1 MSVARLPAGRPVA
14 GFRRK
19 RLISVALTGII
30 STSAL
35 VALPGLAPTA
45 SAVYESPVQTGEQSE
60 EDYALER
67 AASTG
72 QPYELES
79 ARTEATDTWAQP
91 DGTWTVKRHGSA
103 VRLLRDKE
111 WVPTDPTLVFA
122 ENGSVR
128 PKASLVD
135 VTFSGGGTAPLLSG
149 VKDGRTLT
157 LNWPTALPVPTLAE
171 NVATYA
177 EILPGVDLQLK
188 AEVEGFSQL
197 LVVKTAEA
205 AQHPDLDSL
214 KFKFDTVGL
223 DVSVDGDTGS
233 LTAVDPSG
241 HAVFS
246 SPTPL
251 MWDST
256 TATSESQPAAGA
268 QAFSV
273 NAVGGTADDGTTAP
287 ADSFEP
293 PPGATDAPMDT
304 TVTGD
309 TLEIKPDQAM
319 LAAPETQYP
328 VYIDPQWAWG
338 ERQNWTRVYKHYPNY
353 SFWNSTDPIRVGY
366 EAQTG
371 GSDRVSRSFIQLD
384 TSDVMGAEVKD
395 ATFRVKN
402 TWSWSCQSR
411 PVEVWHTTGISS
423 KTTWAS
429 QPTKLTKLSTV
440 NDSKG
445 WNPEIEGCG
454 AGNLEFDVTGKVKAR
469 AKEGSRNQGMASITL
484 GLYASN
490 ETDTF
495 AWKKFDPKSATLEI
509 TYNTLPKRPD
519 GLGTYPK
526 TDCKTGGVIGNT
538 RVSLYA
544 KHSDRDGGNLTAR
557 FNLYKAG
564 TAQPVRTMDLPAL
577 KDKVTTWAV
586 PDVDLPT
593 GDYTWHVVTR
603 DKEQVWGPTSVTCK
617 FTVDRTRPSNP
628 PTITSTVFPNGETK
642 WPANTGKARTPG
654 AFTFG
659 PNGVGDVVAY
669 HYWTDTDPDVT
680 PVTAGAPVVTI
691 TPPNYGPHFVYAY
704 SVDKAGNRSDTA
716 TYIYYAATTKTRD
729 VAFDLNGDAT
739 RDIWAVDGNGTL
751 LTYGGQG
758 SGEFSHATNGGGSF
772 AGKQVTTFGDWGQD
786 GYNDL
791 VTLEYD
797 EIDKRKKIYVYENN
811 GFGKIDPEK
820 RTELDVTCPV
830 KNEDEGCEGEG
841 SWTGDDHY
849 SNADQIAA
857 PGDINGDGQPDLLVK
872 QGKLLW
878 AYYGNRAT
886 DDLDLGN
893 TRAPTLVGG
902 TNWDKYTIIT
912 PGDVTWDG
920 LPDLWL
926 RDDATGEILL
936 AWAKYATD
944 GGLDAATWGLP
955 GNLMKIG
962 GGVTK
967 AAYPVVGSSG
977 DVTSDPAE
985 DIRAELWARQASD
998 NALVAWKGQAPPA
1011 TSTIMFGSRFTIDG
1025 NTGGAF
1031 IPSGTVIPSGA
1042 SYTSNAA
1049 KLTMRTDGNLVV
1061 TGNAGNVLWSSNT
1074 AGNAGAK
1081 ALLQSDGKLVV
1092 TTAAGAQLWSS
1103 NVGAL
1108 NGYAV
1113 LQDRGNLVVY
1123 DAAGRSKWAAN
1134 TVVRHD
1140 YDGDGR
1146 SDMAAWYNYAAGT
1159 SALHTF
1165 KSNSD
1170 GTFANPFKSYESA
1183 VGSWNV
1189 DRMQF
1194 ATGDYN
1200 GDGRGDMA
1208 ALYDYGNGVVKLF
1221 TALGKA
1227 GGGFNA
1233 PFASWT
1239 SGKGGWYGASV
1250 TLESGDFNGDGRDDL
1265 AAWYN
1270 YAAGNDTLFTFTANV
1285 KGGFNAP
1292 FPSTQQQAGWWDVN
1306 RSKFVTGD
1314 FNGDGRDDLAAL
1326 YGYSDGALKMHT
1338 FLALSN
1344 GGFSQT
1350 SLQSWSTSTATWGSW
1365 SQTYL
1370 HGGDFNGDGLDD
1382 VGLWYDY
1389 ADGHDALFKLP
1400 ASTARDGK
1408 FASSAIRGLE
1418 IPTGYWYYQGAQY
1431 VTGDYNGDGRDDIG
1445 SFYGFSTGAVK
1456 AFTHL
1461 SNATGFDYH
1470 KAGWGAETGWT
1481 WSRSTILRPYN

>member
-1 MSVARLPAGRPVA
+1 MSVASRRAARPAVGS
-14 GFRRK
+14 RRR
-19 RLISVALTGII
+19 RLISIALTGAL
-30 STSAL
+30 SASAL
-35 VALPGLAPTA
+35 VVLPGLAPTA
-45 SAVYESPVQTGEQSE
+45 SAVFVSPVDTGEQSK
-60 EDYALER
+60 EDYALEE
-67 AASTG
+67 AARTG

-79 ARTEATDTWAQP
+79 ARTETTDTWAQP
-91 DGTWTVKRHGSA
+91 DGTWTVNRHGTA
-103 VRLLRDKE
+103 VRLLRDGE
-111 WVPTDPTLVFA
+111 WIPTDPTLVLSG
-122 ENGSVR
+122 NGVR

-157 LNWPTALPVPTLAE
+157 LNWPTALPQPTLAE

-197 LVVKTAEA
+197 LVVKTPEA
-205 AQHPDLDSL
+205 AQNPQLDSL
-214 KFKFDTVGL
+214 KFKFETVGL
-223 DVSVDGDTGS
+223 DVSVDSETGS

-256 TATSESQPAAGA
+256 KISSESAPAGV
-268 QAFSV
+268 QAFSAD
-273 NAVGGTADDGTTAP
+273 AVGGTADDGTAAP
-287 ADSFEP
+287 EDTFEP

-309 TLEIKPDQAM
+309 TLEIKPDQTM

-366 EAQTG
+366 EAQSG
-371 GSDRVSRSFIQLD
+371 GSDRISRSFIQLD
-384 TSDVMGAEVKD
+384 TSDVMGAEVKS

-402 TWSWSCQSR
+402 TWSWSCESR
-411 PVEVWHTTGISS
+411 PVEVWHTTGITS
-423 KTTWAS
+423 KTTWNN
-429 QPTKLTKLSTV
+429 QPTQLSLLRTV

-445 WNPEIEGCG
+445 WDSKIPGCA
-454 AGNLEFDVTGKVKAR
+454 AGNLEFDITSKVKAR
-469 AKEGSRNQGMASITL
+469 AKEGKNNQGMANITL
-484 GLYASN
+484 GLYAQN
-490 ETDTF
+490 EGDTYG
-495 AWKKFDPKSATLEI
+495 WKKFDPKTATLEI
-509 TYNTLPKRPD
+509 KYNTLPKRPE

-526 TDCKTGGVIGNT
+526 TDCRNGGVIGNT

-544 KHSDRDGGNLTAR
+544 THSDRDGGNLTAR

-564 TAQPVRTMDLPAL
+564 VADPVRTMDLPAL

-593 GDYTWHVVTR
+593 GSYTWNVVTK
-603 DKEQVWGPTSVTCK
+603 DKDQAWGPTSVTCK
-617 FTVDRTRPSNP
+617 FSVDRTRPSSP

-659 PNGVGDVVAY
+659 PNTVPDVAQY
-669 HYWTDTDPDVT
+669 YYWTDTDPDVT
-680 PVTAGAPVVTI
+680 PVSASAPTVTI
-691 TPPNYGPHFVYAY
+691 TPPSYGPHFVYAY

-716 TYIYYAATTKTRD
+716 TYIYYAATSKTRD
-729 VAFDLNGDAT
+729 VPFDLNGDGQH
-739 RDIWAVDGNGTL
+739 DIWAADGNGTL
-751 LTYGGQG
+751 LTYAGQG
-758 SGEFSHATNGGGSF
+758 SGEFNNASNGGGSF
-772 AGKQVTTFGDWGQD
+772 AGKQITTFGDWGED

-791 VTLEYD
+791 VSLEYD
-797 EIDKRKKIYVYENN
+797 EVDKRKKIYTYKND
-811 GFGKIDPEK
+811 GLGKIDPNS
-820 RTELDVTCPV
+820 RLELKVTCPV
-830 KNEDEGCEGEG
+830 RNPDEGCDGEET
-841 SWTGDDHY
+841 WAGDDHWY
-849 SNADQIAA
+849 NADQIAA
-857 PGDINGDGQPDLLVK
+857 PGDINADGQPDLLVK

-886 DDLDLGN
+886 DDLDLGY
-893 TRAPTLVGG
+893 TRSPTPVGG

-912 PGDVTWDG
+912 PGDISWDG

-926 RDDATGEILL
+926 RDDATGDILL
-936 AWAKYATD
+936 AWAEYAPD

-955 GNLMKIG
+955 ENLLKIG
-962 GGVTK
+962 SGVTK
-967 AAYPVVGSSG
+967 AAYPIVGSSG
-977 DVTSDPAE
+977 DITNDPYE

-998 NALVAWKGQAPPA
+998 NALVGWKGQSGSA
-1011 TSTIMFGSRFTIDG
+1011 TSNVMFGAKFTIDG
-1025 NTGGAF
+1025 MTGGAY
-1031 IPSGTVIPSGA
+1031 IPSGTTIASGE

-1061 TGNAGNVLWSSNT
+1061 TSNAGNVLWSSGT
-1074 AGNAGAK
+1074 AGKNGAT
-1081 ALLQSDGKLVV
+1081 AVLQTDGKLVIKDAVGIVKSFGV
-1092 TTAAGAQLWSS
+1092 TAP
-1103 NVGAL
+1103 
-1108 NGYAV
+1108 NGYAM
-1113 LQDRGNLVVY
+1113 LQDRGNFVIY
-1123 DAAGRSKWAAN
+1123 DAAGRSTWAAN

-1146 SDMAAWYNYAAGT
+1146 SDMAAWYAIPGGK

-1170 GTFANPFKSYESA
+1170 GTFAAPVKSYESA

-1189 DRMQF
+1189 NRMQF
-1194 ATGDYN
+1194 VTGDYN
-1200 GDGRGDMA
+1200 GDGKGDMA
-1208 ALYDYGNGVVKLF
+1208 ALYDYDNGVVKLF

-1233 PFASWT
+1233 PFASYT
-1239 SGKGGWYGASV
+1239 SQKGGWYSASM
-1250 TLESGDFNGDGRDDL
+1250 TLQSGDFNGDGRDDIM
-1265 AAWYN
+1265 AWYN
-1270 YAAGNDTLFTFTANV
+1270 YGAGNDTLFTFTANV
-1285 KGGFNAP
+1285 KGGFNSP
-1292 FPSTQQQAGWWDVN
+1292 FPSTQMPAGHWDVN
-1306 RSKFVTGD
+1306 NSKFATGD

-1326 YGYSDGALKMHT
+1326 YGYGNGDLKMHT
-1338 FLALSN
+1338 FLALSD
-1344 GGFSQT
+1344 GGFSQN
-1350 SLQSWSTSTATWGSW
+1350 SLVSWAANGTTWGAFNR
-1365 SQTYL
+1365 TFL
-1370 HGGDFNGDGLDD
+1370 HAGDFNGDGLDD
-1382 VGLWYDY
+1382 VSFWYDY
-1389 ADGHDALFKLP
+1389 ADGKDSLFKLP

-1408 FASSAIRGLE
+1408 FASSSIRGLD
-1418 IPTGYWYYQGAQY
+1418 IPTGNWYYQGAQY
-1431 VTGDYNGDGRDDIG
+1431 TPGDYNGDGRDDIG
-1445 SFYGFSTGAVK
+1445 SFYGFSTGEVK

-1470 KAGWGAETGWT
+1470 KAGWSTLTGWT
-1481 WSRSTILRPYN
+1481 WANATILRAYNY